1 MYQYYFSNH
10 FENPFWSVVNLPE
23 KFSGRITDHQIIL
36 TFELSRS
43 IIDFGLT
50 NKKTQKMKMLI
61 TNSKVL
67 SDEGYHLFTLAN
79 MVVVPQL

>member
-10 FENPFWSVVNLPE
+10 FENPFWS
-23 KFSGRITDHQIIL
+23 SDHQIIL

-50 NKKTQKMKMLI
+50 NKKNKKNENAYHQFKSLI
-61 TNSKVL
+61 R
-67 SDEGYHLFTLAN
+67 
-79 MVVVPQL
+79 

>member
-10 FENPFWSVVNLPE
+10 FENPFWSVVKLPE
-23 KFSGRITDHQIIL
+23 KFSGRTTDHQIIL

-50 NKKTQKMKMLI
+50 NKKHKK
-61 TNSKVL
+61 
-67 SDEGYHLFTLAN
+67 
-79 MVVVPQL
+79 